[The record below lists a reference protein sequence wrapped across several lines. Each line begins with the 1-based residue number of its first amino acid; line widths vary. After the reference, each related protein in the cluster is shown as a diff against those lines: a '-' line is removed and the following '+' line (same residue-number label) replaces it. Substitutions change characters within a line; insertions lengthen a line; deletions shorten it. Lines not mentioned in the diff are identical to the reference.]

1 MNELANQNDVLAVA
15 TQTDTML
22 SLAGSLVKSG
32 LIPNAIKS
40 PEAALGVL
48 LKGREL
54 GLAPMQSFDSIDVI
68 QGKPTLKPQAMLA
81 LIYSSN
87 NFGSFQVDSSD
98 SRAAT
103 VTMSRRGSDPHSETF
118 TMDDAKTLGLAGK
131 DNWKKQPATMLKWR
145 AVSACARVVFP
156 DVIQGMYTP
165 EEIGQDTEQVEVAF
179 VDEEPDRVPLSSPDP
194 PREET
199 LDKALASRLHR
210 ALGGMGLSHGQQQLL
225 ATAIAKRRIESFTEL
240 TIMESK
246 SVHAAGSTLADG
258 SASPTD
264 YNIPDLA
271 WDEGPIGV
279 DEALEELPA

>member
-1 MNELANQNDVLAVA
+1 MNLLKDVRVRDDFQALLTRFLEALEIV
-15 TQTDTML
+15 L
-22 SLAGSLVKSG
+22 
-32 LIPNAIKS
+32 PR
-40 PEAALGVL
+40 PEALPYTG
-48 LKGREL
+48 
-54 GLAPMQSFDSIDVI
+54 
-68 QGKPTLKPQAMLA
+68 
-81 LIYSSN
+81 
-87 NFGSFQVDSSD
+87 
-98 SRAAT
+98 
-103 VTMSRRGSDPHSETF
+103 
-118 TMDDAKTLGLAGK
+118 DAKTLGLAGK

-246 SVHAAGSTLADG
+246 SVHSAGSTLADG
-258 SASPTD
+258 SASTTD
-264 YNIPDLA
+264 
-271 WDEGPIGV
+271 
-279 DEALEELPA
+279 